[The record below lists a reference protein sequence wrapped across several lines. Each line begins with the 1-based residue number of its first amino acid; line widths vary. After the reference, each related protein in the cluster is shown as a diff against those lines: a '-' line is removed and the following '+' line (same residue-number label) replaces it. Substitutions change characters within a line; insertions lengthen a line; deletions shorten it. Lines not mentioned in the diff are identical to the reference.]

1 MTEFERAVYEAVK
14 LIPKGNVA
22 TYGQIA
28 ELAGYPRAARAVGN
42 ALHRN
47 PDETNVPCHRVVNAD
62 GRLAK
67 SFGFGGALEQR
78 RRLMA
83 EGVYVMDLSVDL
95 ADYCMDIEMIKQ
107 SAKVHK
113 DDRCIFDDNSAE
125 ER

>member
-62 GRLAK
+62 GLLAK

-95 ADYCMDIEMIKQ
+95 ADYCIDIEMIKQ
-107 SAKVHK
+107 SAEVHM
-113 DDRCIFDDNSAE
+113 DDHCTFDDNAAE

>member
-62 GRLAK
+62 GLLAK
-67 SFGFGGALEQR
+67 NFGFGGALEQR
-78 RRLMA
+78 RRLIA

-95 ADYCMDIEMIKQ
+95 ADYCVDIEMIKQ

-113 DDRCIFDDNSAE
+113 DNRCIFDDNSAE

>member
-62 GRLAK
+62 GLLAK

-95 ADYCMDIEMIKQ
+95 ADYCIDIEMIKQ

-113 DDRCIFDDNSAE
+113 DNRCIFYDNSAE

>member
-62 GRLAK
+62 GLLAK

-95 ADYCMDIEMIKQ
+95 ADYCVDIEMIKQ